1 MILLH
6 MSEFLTKNTWNKKT
20 AVEQNFNALLQKLN
34 NLNKLQNLLMTA
46 LEKTLPVFL
55 IHTGTQQLPRK
66 MPTCIERKHYQVGK
80 KLPTSVLYRTQILYF
95 NPVMFRLE
103 HLSLVQNIVIH
114 FQDHRQEINAL

>member
-1 MILLH
+1 

-34 NLNKLQNLLMTA
+34 NLNKLQNLLMTT